1 MKYLKYVGL
10 FALGFGILFSIAFF
24 VKSNSTSAIQYETQ
38 TLITATIE
46 DKIVATGKVLPEDE
60 VNVVPQIA
68 GIIQELYVEEGDEVS
83 TGDLIA
89 KIKVVPNEQTLN
101 SAEGRVKSA
110 QIVMNNSKIEF
121 ERNKLLYEKEIISE
135 QDFNSATLR
144 YNQDMQN
151 LSNAESDLQII
162 KLGSSGG
169 STITNTNVRATVSGT
184 ILEIPVEEG
193 DQVIQANTFNAGT
206 IIATIADLNKMIFEG
221 QVDEGEVGKLSV
233 NMPLIVTLGAIEGK
247 EYDAKLRL
255 IAPKGTEVAGA
266 IQFKIEGEVYLDD
279 EYVVRAGYSANASIV
294 AEKKVDVL
302 AISEALLQY
311 DNKTKKPYVEIETSS
326 QKFERKDVKLGIS
339 DGVNAELLSGVSKTD
354 KIKVWNRTEPDKRGD
369 VDSEDAGYDN

>member
-151 LSNAESDLQII
+151 LSNAKSDLQII

-354 KIKVWNRTEPDKRGD
+354 KIKVWNRTEPEKRGD